1 MNGKLSIA
9 VIVTALVI
17 ALIGLLNVVLGITSV
32 ISGALPSAEGQLI
45 APPIAVGSIIFG
57 LMMLVVGALWVTS
70 GVGYFTLKEW
80 ATTLALYVAPVIV
93 GINIASVINLWGFSV
108 NIGWAAL
115 STVAGIGGIWYL
127 SRKELASFFLF
138 SVAEHVIVIAVFAIL
153 IYGEPVD
160 KAESADDAMIV
171 SIETIEQEDPP
182 LVEIIPQERTV
193 VEKPPALPKIQI
205 KDITA
210 TDPGTEIEDSVPQ
223 MPRTF
228 TETVSLGEDAVL
240 RPPTPRER
248 GQRYDD
254 TTPVLDLESAL
265 DSSKKPS
272 LDIGPSKRV
281 KDGSE
286 TTVAREPRYIHNETL
301 SSDERV
307 GPSDEVAKP
316 GFAKEITGE
325 IAGRKVVFWPKLP
338 GTYKGTEGG
347 SATLKFW
354 VDPAGSVTKVEIS
367 KKSGNPRLDTIA
379 KEYVLQVRFEE
390 LPENVQRKAQW
401 GEMSIDFELT
411 REEDG

>member
-17 ALIGLLNVVLGITSV
+17 SLIGLLNVVLGIISV
-32 ISGALPSAEGQLI
+32 ISGALPSAEGRLI

-80 ATTLALYVAPVIV
+80 ATTLALYVAPAIV
-93 GINIASVINLWGFSV
+93 GINIAGVINLWGFSV

-115 STVAGIGGIWYL
+115 NTVAGIGSIWYL

-138 SVAEHVIVIAVFAIL
+138 SVAEHVIVLAIFAIL

-171 SIETIEQEDPP
+171 SIEAIEQKDP
-182 LVEIIPQERTV
+182 LLAEIIPQERTAM
-193 VEKPPALPKIQI
+193 EKPPALPKIQI
-205 KDITA
+205 QDLTA

-228 TETVSLGEDAVL
+228 TETISPGEDMVL

-248 GQRYDD
+248 GQRYDG

-272 LDIGPSKRV
+272 LDIGPSERV
-281 KDGSE
+281 KDSSE
-286 TTVAREPRYIHNETL
+286 TTVAREPRYVQNDIL
-301 SSDERV
+301 SPDERV

-316 GFAKEITGE
+316 DFAGEISGQ
-325 IAGRKVVFWPKLP
+325 IAGRKVVFWPKQP

-354 VDPAGSVTKVEIS
+354 VDPAGSVSKVEIS

-379 KEYVLQVRFEE
+379 KEYILQVRFEE
-390 LPENVQRKAQW
+390 LPENVQQKIQW

-411 REEDG
+411 RKTG

>member
-17 ALIGLLNVVLGITSV
+17 SLIGLLNVVLGISSV
-32 ISGALPSAEGQLI
+32 ISGALPSAEGLLI
-45 APPIAVGSIIFG
+45 TPPIAVGSIIFG

-80 ATTLALYVAPVIV
+80 ATTLALYVAPAIV
-93 GINIASVINLWGFSV
+93 SVNIAGVINLWGFNV

-115 STVAGIGGIWYL
+115 SAVIAIGGIWYL

-138 SVAEHVIVIAVFAIL
+138 SVAEHVIVLIIFGIL
-153 IYGEPVD
+153 IYGEPVE
-160 KAESADDAMIV
+160 KAESADDYLAVDIM
-171 SIETIEQEDPP
+171 EQEDP
-182 LVEIIPQERTV
+182 LLKEIIPRKITV
-193 VEKPPALPKIQI
+193 SEKPPALPRIKIE
-205 KDITA
+205 DITA

-223 MPRTF
+223 MPKTF

-248 GQRYDD
+248 GQRYDN
-254 TTPVLDLESAL
+254 TTPVLELESAL

-272 LDIGPSKRV
+272 LDIGPSERV
-281 KDGSE
+281 KDSSE
-286 TTVAREPRYIHNETL
+286 TTVAREPRYVQNDIL
-301 SSDERV
+301 SPDERV
-307 GPSDEVAKP
+307 GLSDEVAKP
-316 GFAKEITGE
+316 DFAGE
-325 IAGRKVVFWPKLP
+325 ISGELAGRKVVFWPKQP

-354 VDPAGSVTKVEIS
+354 VDPAGSVTKVDIN
-367 KKSGNPRLDTIA
+367 KKSGNPRLDAMA
-379 KEYVLQVRFEE
+379 KEYVQQVRFEE
-390 LPENVQRKAQW
+390 LPENVQQKAQW

-411 REEDG
+411 REGG

>member
-17 ALIGLLNVVLGITSV
+17 SLIGLLNVVLGITSV
-32 ISGALPSAEGQLI
+32 ISGALPSAEGRLI
-45 APPIAVGSIIFG
+45 APSIAVGSIIFG

-70 GVGYFTLKEW
+70 GVGYFILKEW
-80 ATTLALYVAPVIV
+80 ATTLALYVAPAIV
-93 GINIASVINLWGFSV
+93 GINIAGVIDLWGFSV

-115 STVAGIGGIWYL
+115 STVAGIASIWYL
-127 SRKELASFFLF
+127 SRKELASFFLI
-138 SVAEHVIVIAVFAIL
+138 SVAEHVIVLIIFAFL
-153 IYGEPVD
+153 IYGEPVE
-160 KAESADDAMIV
+160 KAESADDYLVVDIM
-171 SIETIEQEDPP
+171 EQKDP
-182 LVEIIPQERTV
+182 LLKEIIPRKITV
-193 VEKPPALPKIQI
+193 SEKQPALPRIKIE
-205 KDITA
+205 DITA

-272 LDIGPSKRV
+272 LDIGPSERV
-281 KDGSE
+281 KDSSE
-286 TTVAREPRYIHNETL
+286 TSVAREPRYVQKDIL

-307 GPSDEVAKP
+307 GLSDEVAKP
-316 GFAKEITGE
+316 NFAGE
-325 IAGRKVVFWPKLP
+325 ISGELAGRKVVFWPKQP

-411 REEDG
+411 REDG